1 MTAQSMLFMANG
13 IEKEE
18 WFYLIASFLLLV
30 AAIVLVVII
39 LIQSNSSK
47 GLSGAIAGGSEPF
60 YGRNKGKSIDKKLM
74 IVTIAV
80 PVAFAILTLAVFSI
94 QTNSKTLQDWWNDLI
109 GSNTSTNTSTDTE
122 INEEDV
128 NKDTSTDTA
137 TDTSSADVTE

>member
-18 WFYLIASFLLLV
+18 WFYLIASILLLV

-47 GLSGAIAGGSEPF
+47 GLSGAIAGGSETF

-80 PVAFAILTLAVFSI
+80 TVAFAILTLAVFSI
-94 QTNSKTLQDWWNDLI
+94 QTNSKTIQDWWNDLI
-109 GSNTSTNTSTDTE
+109 GANTSTSTSTDTE

-128 NKDTSTDTA
+128 KDTSTDLA